1 MSVVNSQGS
10 GRRTQFAFVLV
21 LIITISSFGIAVNLT
36 PVAPTVYDI
45 QCLTIGDDGMGPNC
59 IRVVGLM
66 APFDEELL
74 LQSLT
79 CEPSVVG
86 LNPLDTKT
94 NESAYTT
101 PFHGILSMDVYG
113 DFVAGTQY
121 QFTFQFLYDTD
132 KIRTVY
138 FAPVFTPGVLI
149 NYENTTESF
158 GDQQAFWTYLS
169 RPESMEL
176 TAVNATL
183 LSVGEYC
190 YVYMAN
196 ETIELLGE
204 GAAIT
209 KCSELGQVFDDE
221 IYPNAVELAGSPDGY
236 LGDIDGDPRV
246 TLFLVPLVRYMG
258 NAYLG
263 FHVPWNDCPFPFS
276 NRREMIFIES
286 ERDQN
291 ETALITI
298 HEFNHLIWDNYELD
312 EAEFLFEGLANL
324 AIDYTGYWYY
334 ITDAVTTTYT
344 LHPEVSLIHFNRFYG
359 RLWDASYGQAYLFV
373 TYLADRFGI
382 DTVKDLVSIREDGPT
397 AVEIAL
403 ANAGYNMTFNEVYL
417 DFITACVLD
426 DIESEDG
433 IYGFQS
439 LNYTIQSVTTILQP
453 LPFIRENVTHNHY
466 GFNVYRLVSPPDN
479 FTISISKSQSF
490 GAGLVVALVNSSGS
504 YVSQFQYPSSDST
517 ISEFIQSNRAQE
529 VYLITTL
536 ISDVTPTDFQNVLEL
551 DEIPSDSLDITI
563 SEGDARVQSGSDL
576 IVVAFSIIGIVA
588 LSSIFIAYRKA
599 KRM

>member
-1 MSVVNSQGS
+1 MSSVSPERFGT
-10 GRRTQFAFVLV
+10 RTLAAFALV
-21 LIITISSFGIAVNLT
+21 LIITVTSIGIAFHF
-36 PVAPTVYDI
+36 APEATTIYDI
-45 QCLTIGDDGMGPNC
+45 QCLTIGDDGMGPNS
-59 IRVVGLM
+59 IRVVGLF
-66 APFDEELL
+66 APFDEELT
-74 LQSLT
+74 LQTLT
-79 CEPSVVG
+79 CEPSVTG

-94 NESAYTT
+94 NESAYAT

-113 DFVAGTQY
+113 DFVAGVEY
-121 QFTFQFLYDTD
+121 QFIFQFLYDTD

-183 LSVGEYC
+183 LSVGDYC

-204 GAAIT
+204 SAAIS
-209 KCSELGQVFDDE
+209 KCSQLGQVFDDV
-221 IYPNAVELAGSPDGY
+221 IYPKAVELAGSPDGY

-263 FHVPWNDCPFPFS
+263 FHIPWNDCPFPYS
-276 NRREMIFIES
+276 NRREMVYIES

-298 HEFNHLIWDNYELD
+298 HEFNHLIWDNYEID
-312 EAEFLFEGLANL
+312 EAEFLLEGLANL

-373 TYLADRFGI
+373 HYLADRFGI
-382 DTVKDLVSIREDGPT
+382 DTVRNLVSIQEDGPA

-426 DIESEDG
+426 DVESENG

-439 LNYTIQSVTTILQP
+439 LNYTIQRVTTILQP
-453 LPFIRENVTHNHY
+453 LPFIRENVTHNQY
-466 GFNVYRLVSPPDN
+466 GFNVYRLVTPPDN
-479 FTISISKSQSF
+479 FTISISKSQLF
-490 GAGLVVALVNSSGS
+490 GTGLVVALINSSGS
-504 YVSQFQYPSSDST
+504 YVSQFQYPSSFGT
-517 ISEFIQSNRAQE
+517 ISEFIQSSGAEE

-536 ISDVTPTDFQNVLEL
+536 ISDETPTDFQNVFEL
-551 DEIPSDSLDITI
+551 AEIPSDSLDITI
-563 SEGDARVQSGSDL
+563 SAGDTRGQSEFDL
-576 IVVAFSIIGIVA
+576 IIIAFSILGIVA
-588 LSSIFIAYRKA
+588 LSSIFIVYRRT
-599 KRM
+599 KRT

>member
-1 MSVVNSQGS
+1 MSSVSSEGF
-10 GRRTQFAFVLV
+10 GRRTQIAFVLV
-21 LIITISSFGIAVNLT
+21 LIITLSSIGITVHLT
-36 PVAPTVYDI
+36 PVAPTEYEI
-45 QCLTIGDDGMGPNC
+45 QCLTIGDDGMGSNC
-59 IRVVGLM
+59 IRVVGVM
-66 APFDEELL
+66 APFDKELV
-74 LQSLT
+74 LQTLT
-79 CEPSVVG
+79 CEPSVAE
-86 LNPLDTKT
+86 LNPIDTKT

-101 PFHGILSMDVYG
+101 PFHGILSIDVYG
-113 DFVAGTQY
+113 NFVEGVEY
-121 QFTFQFLYDTD
+121 QFTFQFLYDSN

-138 FAPVFTPGVLI
+138 FAPVFTPGELI
-149 NYENTTESF
+149 NHENATESF

-176 TAVNATL
+176 TPVNATL
-183 LSVGEYC
+183 LSVGDYC

-204 GAAIT
+204 SAAIS
-209 KCSELGQVFDDE
+209 KCNQLGQMFDDE
-221 IYPNAVELAGSPDGY
+221 IYPKAVELAGSPDGY

-263 FHVPWNDCPFPFS
+263 FHVPWNDCPFPNS
-276 NRREMIFIES
+276 NRREMVFIES
-286 ERDQN
+286 ERTLN
-291 ETALITI
+291 ETVLITI

-324 AIDYTGYWYY
+324 AIDYTGFWYY

-373 TYLADRFGI
+373 TYLADRFGL
-382 DTVKDLVSIREDGPT
+382 DSVKDLVRIREDGPV

-403 ANAGYNMTFNEVYL
+403 SNSGYDLTFNEVYL

-426 DIESEDG
+426 DTESENG

-439 LNYTIQSVTTILQP
+439 LNYTIQHVTTILQP

-466 GFNVYRLVSPPDN
+466 GFNVYRLGSPPDN
-479 FTISISKSQSF
+479 FTISISKSQSY

-504 YVSQFQYPSSDST
+504 YVSQFQYPSSSQT
-517 ISEFIQSNRAQE
+517 ITEFIRASDAEE

-536 ISDVTPTDFQNVLEL
+536 MSDQTPTDFQNVYDLA
-551 DEIPSDSLDITI
+551 EIPSDGLDLTI
-563 SEGDARVQSGSDL
+563 SEGDIRIPPRSDL
-576 IVVAFSIIGIVA
+576 IIITFSILGIA
-588 LSSIFIAYRKA
+588 GLSSIFIVYRRL
-599 KRM
+599 KRT